1 MPMPIPTSLQ
11 TVLSKFKINLTP
23 TPGAPT
29 STPVNPGTIVNT
41 SGSSTWDSIPTPVKL
56 IGAGLLAFVG
66 YKKFLAPK
74 KSAGVNGLR
83 GLFGSRRRR
92 RR

>member
-11 TVLSKFKINLTP
+11 TVLSKFKINVTP
-23 TPGAPT
+23 TPVD
-29 STPVNPGTIVNT
+29 STPINPGTIVNT
-41 SGSSTWDSIPTPVKL
+41 TSSTWDSIPTPVKL
-56 IGAGLLAFVG
+56 IGAGVLAFVG

-83 GLFGSRRRR
+83 GLFGARRRR
-92 RR
+92 R